1 MLDDHLELKK
11 WNNERRIEAVAKRKA
26 DIEAAAQ
33 AKRNELLKKEK
44 REMSPI
50 RQKMMKTFNASSS
63 TSVISK
69 MNQKSRA

>member
-63 TSVISK
+63 TSVITK

>member
-63 TSVISK
+63 TSVIT
-69 MNQKSRA
+69 

>member
-63 TSVISK
+63 VSVIT
-69 MNQKSRA
+69 